1 MDIYFTSF
9 LLYAIPVN
17 LLAITIMI
25 MGKRKLQVEWLPIEY
40 FFIYLPW
47 LAFIALATTVFGSL
61 DQVPGH
67 SSLRTFIMILQ
78 SIASG
83 LMGGLVL
90 LPRVIARSKKWKP
103 LYITGLSALVV
114 SLLYVKFRVL
124 LFIAVAAL

>member
-67 SSLRTFIMILQ
+67 SSLRAFVMILQ
-78 SIASG
+78 SILLQASWEG
-83 LMGGLVL
+83 LCCFPG
-90 LPRVIARSKKWKP
+90 
-103 LYITGLSALVV
+103 
-114 SLLYVKFRVL
+114 SLQGAKNGSRCTSPG
-124 LFIAVAAL
+124 